1 MGTTISRK
9 AVLAEVKEAFGLVP
23 RWIETIPDAALAP
36 FWATMRDVEM
46 AETVLPNKTK
56 ELIGIAVSGATRCR
70 YCTLFHT
77 EGARLNGATEAEIA
91 EAAFMGGVTML
102 GSTYLNAM
110 QVDYDT
116 FKTETLQI
124 IKNVKAKA
132 AAQAKAAPDLH
143 APH

>member
-1 MGTTISRK
+1 MGTIVSRQ

-36 FWATMRDVEM
+36 FWATMRDVQL

-77 EGARLNGATEAEIA
+77 EGARLHGATDAEIA
-91 EAAFMGGVTML
+91 EAAFMGGITML

-110 QVDYDT
+110 QIDYDN
-116 FKTETLQI
+116 FKNETLQI

-132 AAQAKAAPDLH
+132 AAPPRASAASH